1 MAAEEEIQRLRSQLR
16 EKEELVRQAA
26 QAGLDVLNQQTELQ
40 SQLDEQ
46 RVEMTNALEVLE
58 QDKYSLQ
65 KEVELKSR
73 MLESLRSDYDCVKKQ
88 HRQQLEDLQVNLERS
103 HSTALS
109 ELNNKVQHQEYRM
122 GEVSC

>member
-46 RVEMTNALEVLE
+46 RVEMTNALEV
-58 QDKYSLQ
+58 
-65 KEVELKSR
+65 
-73 MLESLRSDYDCVKKQ
+73 
-88 HRQQLEDLQVNLERS
+88 
-103 HSTALS
+103 
-109 ELNNKVQHQEYRM
+109 
-122 GEVSC
+122 